1 MIIQEVYVGRTKG
14 IDDLFNEFKKFR
26 QEYRLYRTI
35 KNTRNIKTMEFMIE
49 ELWGF
54 KAFSLNVDPSP
65 QPNAYTYPVA
75 MSIDIDPSEYI
86 YTTSEGY
93 KYRKQAHAA
102 AISYITRGLL
112 TNDSF
117 SDEEVFAIFLHEIG
131 HSFVHR
137 SPMVASQQEVYKN
150 TLIIQVLYQLFY
162 SLIIFNPLGIAQ
174 AVQTIL
180 MSTNGYKL
188 IKAEF
193 NKLVKKIPVLRGLNI
208 TLELAVKT
216 LFNSIS
222 NFMYLLMSI
231 TGIVALSNY
240 LNKKTYDITTKK
252 QISITGHPEAYG
264 RSSERL
270 SDDFATMYGF
280 GPYIS
285 TALVKMESP
294 DNQGAF
300 MKITHSLPILGNIL
314 KKQDSLSM
322 ELNGLLGVHPST
334 PDRILSILGSME
346 DDLKKDKTLSPKI
359 KAELAANIKTQKKI
373 IDDLKREQPE
383 IAKNKNEYM
392 QFLTKVGLETGDS
405 EDFLEKRYTDPEQL
419 RKFYKE
425 RKVRREAAFLES
437 IEIDIDSD
445 PEVSHFII

>member
-75 MSIDIDPSEYI
+75 MSIDVDPSEYI

-240 LNKKTYDITTKK
+240 LNKKTYDVTTKK

-264 RSSERL
+264 RSS
-270 SDDFATMYGF
+270 
-280 GPYIS
+280 
-285 TALVKMESP
+285 
-294 DNQGAF
+294 
-300 MKITHSLPILGNIL
+300 
-314 KKQDSLSM
+314 
-322 ELNGLLGVHPST
+322 
-334 PDRILSILGSME
+334 
-346 DDLKKDKTLSPKI
+346 
-359 KAELAANIKTQKKI
+359 
-373 IDDLKREQPE
+373 
-383 IAKNKNEYM
+383 
-392 QFLTKVGLETGDS
+392 FLIM
-405 EDFLEKRYTDPEQL
+405 R
-419 RKFYKE
+419 
-425 RKVRREAAFLES
+425 
-437 IEIDIDSD
+437 
-445 PEVSHFII
+445 